1 VVLDVIEVVMMPDL
15 ALELGE
21 SLLLGGSGFRREQ
34 RVVME

>member
-1 VVLDVIEVVMMPDL
+1 MMPDL

-21 SLLLGGSGFRREQ
+21 SFLLGWSGFRRGQ